1 MSRSLWIKLMGAF
14 ALVIVVGTGLV
25 VVLVSQ
31 ATAGQFELYVTQ
43 NGQQWAARLAPAL
56 ASYYA
61 RAGSWSGV
69 ATILQNPWAVSS
81 PDRNGWMGGTMGGGP
96 DMMGEMGRWQS
107 GSDMMGDSMW
117 TSFGSRLV
125 LTDAAASVVADTAG
139 ALVGTRLPAD
149 DIARGMPITVGERRV
164 GILIVTPFDAP
175 ATPAGDY
182 LGAVNRSVLWAG
194 LAAGGVALVL
204 GSVLFFQIVRPLRS
218 LSFAA
223 RGIAQGDLS
232 QRAWV
237 RGKDEVGQVALAFN
251 HMAETLQRYT
261 VERHN
266 MIADIAHELR
276 TPLAVIQSN
285 LEAML
290 DGVLRATPEELAAL
304 HQEALLL
311 NRLIT
316 DLRTLSLAE
325 AGQLRLEKRPVHPGE
340 LIRQVAE
347 RMSLRAQEKHIDLVA
362 EAGNGLP
369 EIKADPERLTQI
381 VTNLV
386 DNALRYT
393 PPGTRVTLSTH
404 VAPGS
409 VELAVADSGPG
420 IPPEDLPHVFD
431 RFWRAER
438 SRNRA
443 TGGSGLGLAIVK
455 QLVEAHGGRVQV
467 ESSAGTGIKFRVQL
481 PVS

>member
-1 MSRSLWIKLMGAF
+1 M
-14 ALVIVVGTGLV
+14 
-25 VVLVSQ
+25 
-31 ATAGQFELYVTQ
+31 
-43 NGQQWAARLAPAL
+43 
-56 ASYYA
+56 
-61 RAGSWSGV
+61 
-69 ATILQNPWAVSS
+69 
-81 PDRNGWMGGTMGGGP
+81 
-96 DMMGEMGRWQS
+96 
-107 GSDMMGDSMW
+107 
-117 TSFGSRLV
+117 
-125 LTDAAASVVADTAG
+125 
-139 ALVGTRLPAD
+139 
-149 DIARGMPITVGERRV
+149 
-164 GILIVTPFDAP
+164 
-175 ATPAGDY
+175 
-182 LGAVNRSVLWAG
+182 
-194 LAAGGVALVL
+194 
-204 GSVLFFQIVRPLRS
+204 RS

-251 HMAETLQRYT
+251 QMAETLQRYT
-261 VERHN
+261 VERRN
-266 MIADIAHELR
+266 MIVDIAHELR

-290 DGVLRATPEELAAL
+290 DGVLRATPEELVAL
-304 HQEALLL
+304 HQETLLL

-347 RMSLRAQEKHIDLVA
+347 RMSLRAQDKHIDLVA
-362 EAGNGLP
+362 EAGDGLP

-393 PPGTRVTLSTH
+393 PPGTRVTLSAH
-404 VAPGS
+404 VAPGG

-431 RFWRAER
+431 RFWRAEK

-467 ESSAGTGIKFRVQL
+467 ESSAGAATKFTVQL